1 VGKMEVAA
9 LVFIG
14 LLMTGTSFYSLTHL
28 HSARLEV
35 EALKAERQ
43 ELLKN
48 SEAQKD
54 EILAAQKEKAD
65 LIVVLMGIAAENY
78 QLRNENIGLSGQ
90 IERLGHQVDQMKR
103 YNGLREFGSF
113 EELAAWLYEN
123 PVSTRPR
130 IPGEYVCSDFARDL
144 VLDAISQ
151 GWLMGLS
158 RIANERHQKAF
169 TIIGKDIY
177 EIEAETDGIK
187 WVGKVY

>member
-1 VGKMEVAA
+1 MGKVEVAA
-9 LVFIG
+9 LIFIG
-14 LLMTGTSFYSLTHL
+14 LLMTGTSFYSLPQL

-35 EALKAERQ
+35 EVLKAERQ
-43 ELLKN
+43 ELLRD

-65 LIVVLMGIAAENY
+65 LLGVLAKMAAENY
-78 QLRNENIGLSGQ
+78 QLRNENIGLSAEVRQ
-90 IERLGHQVDQMKR
+90 LQSQVDQMKR
-103 YNGLREFGSF
+103 YSGLREFGSF
-113 EELAAWLYEN
+113 EELATWLYEN

-130 IPGEYVCSDFARDL
+130 IPGEYVCSNFARDL

-151 GWLMGLS
+151 GKLMGLS

-177 EIEAETDGIK
+177 EIEAENDGIK